1 MKIVICGFLIDGTG
15 SPPLKDRAIIIQGDQ
30 IKEICFLNEIDA
42 LARREQSEIIHAEDA
57 YVIPGLIDSHVHLSF
72 SGTSDPTGDLY
83 RDSEDRLMVRQVKNA
98 QTTLNAG
105 ITLVRD
111 CGSKGMSILALRDAV
126 NDGFIMASRIFASGV
141 PITSTG
147 GHCHFLGGETDS
159 KSEIVKMV
167 RQLSR
172 DGVDYIKVMLSGGNM
187 TKGSNPQITQYTQN
201 QTDKLVWEAHMLGKT
216 VAAHVLNRQSIEIA
230 VQAGIDTIEHC
241 AFLSDDGTADFDA
254 EIIQTAI
261 EKGLYISP
269 AINYGTLMG
278 YVPAPDE
285 DVDEPQIKKK
295 IAFWNELTETRFS
308 TTREMVR
315 MGAKIIAGTD
325 AGTKKTGFGDYW
337 KTLKAMNERGGMST
351 MQVLESATRLPA
363 EAMGISDQFGT
374 IEAGKKADIVIL
386 KENPLLDLQH
396 LNSVSKVLLG
406 GELAVNHF

>member
-1 MKIVICGFLIDGTG
+1 MKIVKCGFLIDGTG
-15 SPPLKDRAIIIQGDQ
+15 TPPLRDRAVVIQGDR
-30 IKEICFLNEIDA
+30 IKEIYPLNEIDA
-42 LARREQSEIIHAEDA
+42 LARREQAEIIDAEDA

-72 SGTSDPTGDLY
+72 SGTSDPAGDLY
-83 RDSEDRLMVRQVKNA
+83 RDSEDYLMVRQVRNA
-98 QTTLNAG
+98 QTALNAG

-126 NDGFIMASRIFASGV
+126 NDGFIMASRIFASSV

-147 GHCHFLGGETDS
+147 GHCHFLGGEADS
-159 KSEIVKMV
+159 KNEAVKMV
-167 RQLSR
+167 RKLSR

-187 TKGSNPQITQYTQN
+187 TKGSNPQITQYTQH
-201 QTDKLVWEAHMLGKT
+201 QADRLVQEAHMLGKT
-216 VAAHVLNRQSIEIA
+216 VAAHALNRRSIEIA
-230 VQAGIDTIEHC
+230 VHAGIDTIEHC

-269 AINYGTLMG
+269 AMNYGTLMG

-285 DVDEPQIKKK
+285 DTEDPRVQKQ
-295 IAFWNELTETRFS
+295 IAFWDELTETRFS
-308 TTREMVR
+308 TTRKMVR

-337 KTLKAMNERGGMST
+337 KALKAMNERGGMSA

-363 EAMGISDQFGT
+363 EAMGISDRFGT
-374 IEAGKKADIVIL
+374 IEAGKKADMVIL
-386 KENPLLDLQH
+386 KEDPLLDLQH
-396 LNSVSKVLLG
+396 LASVSKVLLG